1 MQEGVV
7 KALAVNN
14 GDIFDI
20 AKSVLVICVFVGLR
34 CTKTET
40 APRGE
45 LVNSH
50 TVVCSCLTATSDVQC
65 ILLIEMDDD
74 QF

>member
-1 MQEGVV
+1 MEENVV
-7 KALAVNN
+7 KALSVNN

-20 AKSVLVICVFVGLR
+20 GKSVSVICVFVGLQG
-34 CTKTET
+34 TKTET

-50 TVVCSCLTATSDVQC
+50 TVVCSCLSATTDVQ
-65 ILLIEMDDD
+65 
-74 QF
+74 